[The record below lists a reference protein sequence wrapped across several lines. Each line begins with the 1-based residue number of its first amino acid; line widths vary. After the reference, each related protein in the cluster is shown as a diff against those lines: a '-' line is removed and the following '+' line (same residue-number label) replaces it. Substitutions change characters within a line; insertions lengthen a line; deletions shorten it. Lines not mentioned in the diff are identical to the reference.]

1 MANQSLV
8 AIPPNVEE
16 PIVLKRFLSRLV
28 EQLDI
33 VLGNRAGPQ
42 NKYADQQQLVSLNE
56 QLTTNLKSALE
67 SLEYAIL
74 QTSELTDD
82 EVIELTKRVLVV
94 EDVNS
99 QQNTRLND
107 IELLDGQQDTR
118 LDDIELLDG
127 QQDTRLDDIE
137 SLDGQQDTR
146 LDDIELLDGQQD
158 TRLDDIELLD
168 GQQDTRLDDIELLD
182 GQQNTRL
189 NDIES
194 LDGQQ
199 DTRLDDIELLDGQQD
214 IRLDE
219 LDAEKALLAGSPA
232 QAFSAST
239 QTSTNFKV
247 ANDGG
252 YSTDTS
258 ANAIAIASAGT
269 KVFSNFS
276 GMIIVNNTATGGV
289 GLFLVGAGANLTVAS
304 VGSSVGSFSYVAPN
318 YVWTSNDASTS
329 NYTFTL
335 FRTRSTA

>member
-146 LDDIELLDGQQD
+146 LDDIELL
-158 TRLDDIELLD
+158 L
-168 GQQDTRLDDIELLD
+168 
-182 GQQNTRL
+182 
-189 NDIES
+189 S
-194 LDGQQ
+194 L
-199 DTRLDDIELLDGQQD
+199 IH
-214 IRLDE
+214 I
-219 LDAEKALLAGSPA
+219 
-232 QAFSAST
+232 
-239 QTSTNFKV
+239 
-247 ANDGG
+247 
-252 YSTDTS
+252 
-258 ANAIAIASAGT
+258 
-269 KVFSNFS
+269 
-276 GMIIVNNTATGGV
+276 
-289 GLFLVGAGANLTVAS
+289 
-304 VGSSVGSFSYVAPN
+304 
-318 YVWTSNDASTS
+318 
-329 NYTFTL
+329 
-335 FRTRSTA
+335 